1 MYKICTICKSNKPVF
16 EFHRKSESK
25 DGYST
30 RCKLCKKSVD
40 YSQYMQTRES
50 RLDYQKKYQE
60 NNNQKITR
68 YLKSWYKLNKVKA
81 LALSNKRRARKISA
95 TPKWLTTD
103 DFKLMEIEYA
113 LSKWCSS
120 VMGEQYEVDHI
131 VPLQGKNVCGLHV
144 PWNLQVLP
152 KRLNRLKSNRLIE

>member
-1 MYKICTICKSNKPVF
+1 MF
-16 EFHRKSESK
+16 EFHKKSESK

-30 RCKLCKKSVD
+30 RCKPCKKLVD
-40 YSQYMQTRES
+40 SSQYVQTRES
-50 RLDYQKKYQE
+50 RLDYQRNYQQT
-60 NNNQKITR
+60 NNEKISK
-68 YLKSWYKLNKVKA
+68 YLKSWYQLNKSKS

-95 TPKWLTTD
+95 TPKWLTID

-120 VMGEQYEVDHI
+120 VMGETYEVDHI

-152 KRLNRLKSNRLIE
+152 KRLNRLKSNKLIE